1 MADRKSHRTDQTHRI
16 IAHDGAPG
24 GFAFVYLV
32 REVGSEQLFA
42 VKRLLVNDDE
52 DFAKVKEEIEFMVR
66 QTRE

>member
-1 MADRKSHRTDQTHRI
+1 M